1 MTGDFLLKGGHV
13 VDPCSGHD
21 GQADVRV
28 QSGRVAEVG
37 ALVPGTAERVIDVA
51 GLHVAPGLIDV
62 HVHLRE
68 PGQEWKETIATGTA
82 SAAAGG
88 FSTLFCMP
96 NTDPALDSVAMLE
109 EFGRRAERD
118 AQVVVRPIAA
128 ISEGRRG
135 VRPVDFDALAAM
147 GAIGF
152 SDDGESTANSAIMRE
167 ALQASTRLGIPVMVH
182 CEDPAL
188 TGGAMHEG
196 KVSRNNA
203 IRAIPAAAEEIMID
217 RDVSL
222 AKLSGGW
229 LHVCHVSTAHGVEA
243 IARARQTGTRVTA
256 EVMPHHLTM
265 TDDWVAGQREL
276 VNVDEPAGE
285 PSLVGHPDTKVN
297 PPLRTRGDAAR
308 LLRGLKEGEI
318 DLVSTD
324 HAPHARPEKRGRPFA
339 TAAFGLSGCEL
350 ALPVML
356 ALVRAGALTMAE
368 MVSALSWTPARLWN
382 LKSGSLRPGTT
393 ADIVVFD
400 PTERWIVKPD
410 RLMTR
415 SANTPLVDMQLQG
428 RVKMTFVGGDE
439 RHRDW

>member
-1 MTGDFLLKGGHV
+1 
-13 VDPCSGHD
+13 
-21 GQADVRV
+21 
-28 QSGRVAEVG
+28 
-37 ALVPGTAERVIDVA
+37 
-51 GLHVAPGLIDV
+51 
-62 HVHLRE
+62 
-68 PGQEWKETIATGTA
+68 
-82 SAAAGG
+82 
-88 FSTLFCMP
+88 
-96 NTDPALDSVAMLE
+96 MLE